1 MPHVLIVG
9 GMGPTIRDVSGLGIE
24 ISMFQHAALV
34 RPETPKLSS
43 RLYVFDYEQQEE
55 SVSLARWLHTRHPID
70 VAISFTESGIE
81 VAAAIC
87 ARLGIPGNPA
97 EAVRLSRDKHA
108 MRELMVARGMPAVR
122 FRKCMDAEEARSFCR
137 GLRAPAI
144 LKPVSGS
151 GSAGVCLV
159 NAPERVDEAWARI
172 GPSAAM
178 GVLAEEFFDGPE
190 YSVEALS
197 IEGMHRMI
205 MVTEKLTSGAPYFI
219 ESGHQMPASLAVA
232 DRDRIEAT
240 VFALLDAIGHRLGPS
255 HTELRLT
262 AQGPR
267 IIETH
272 TRPGGDFLPVLVE
285 SACGVDLVR
294 ETLACIGGKTPY
306 SSEDRSRPP
315 AAMAIRFF
323 TLSNVVI
330 TGISGLDDATAMP
343 GVEHVVCDV
352 EVGDIAGPPTSSDSR
367 QGFIVARG
375 ATLNEAQRRVTAA
388 MARVSFATIPCE

>member
-1 MPHVLIVG
+1 MPHVLVVG
-9 GMGPTIRDVSGLGIE
+9 GMGPTIQDVSGLGIE

-34 RPETPKLSS
+34 RPETPKLST
-43 RLYVFDYEQQEE
+43 RLYVFDYERQEE
-55 SVSLARWLHTRHPID
+55 SVSLARWLHARHPID

-87 ARLGIPGNPA
+87 AQLGIAGNPP

-108 MRELMVARGMPAVR
+108 MRELMRARGMPAVR
-122 FRKCMDAEEARSFCR
+122 FRRCIDAEEAREFCR
-137 GLRAPAI
+137 DLGAPAI

-151 GSAGVCLV
+151 GSAGVSLV
-159 NAPERVDEAWARI
+159 PSPDCVDEAWARI
-172 GPSAAM
+172 GPDAAL

-197 IEGMHRMI
+197 FDGTHRMV

-219 ESGHQMPASLAVA
+219 ETGHQMPASLADD
-232 DRDRIEAT
+232 DRKRIET
-240 VFALLDAIGHRLGPS
+240 SVFALLDAIGHRLGPS

-262 AQGPR
+262 AQGHR

-272 TRPGGDFLPVLVE
+272 TRPGGDFLPVLVQG
-285 SACGVDLVR
+285 ACGVDQVR
-294 ETLACIGGKTPY
+294 ETLANIGGKAPIA
-306 SSEDRSRPP
+306 SPEPP
-315 AAMAIRFF
+315 HAQAAMAIRFF
-323 TLSNVVI
+323 TLNDVVI
-330 TGISGLDDATAMP
+330 TGISGLDAAAAMP

-352 EVGDIAGPPTSSDSR
+352 GVGDAVGPPMSSDSR

-375 ATLNEAQRRVTAA
+375 ATLEEAEQRVTAA
-388 MARVSFATIPCE
+388 MACVRFATA

>member
-9 GMGPTIRDVSGLGIE
+9 GMGPTIRDVSGLGID

-34 RPETPKLSS
+34 RPETPQLSS

-55 SVSLARWLHTRHPID
+55 SVSLARWLHARHPID
-70 VAISFTESGIE
+70 VAISFTESGVE

-87 ARLGIPGNPA
+87 AQLGISGNPP

-108 MRELMVARGMPAVR
+108 MRELMRTRGMPAVR
-122 FRKCMDAEEARSFCR
+122 FRKCMNAEDARDFCR
-137 GLRAPAI
+137 ELGAPAI

-159 NAPERVDEAWARI
+159 EAPERVDDAWARI
-172 GPSAAM
+172 GPDAAL

-197 IEGMHRMI
+197 VDGMHRMI
-205 MVTEKLTSGAPYFI
+205 MVTEKLTSDAPYFI
-219 ESGHQMPASLAVA
+219 ESGHQMPASLADG
-232 DRDRIEAT
+232 DRERIEAT

-262 AQGPR
+262 AQGHR

-285 SACGVDLVR
+285 GACGVDLVR
-294 ETLACIGGKTPY
+294 ETLASIGGKTPLA
-306 SSEDRSRPP
+306 SVDLSRAP

-323 TLSNVVI
+323 TLSDVVI
-330 TGISGLDDATAMP
+330 VGISGLDDAAAMP
-343 GVEHVVCDV
+343 GVEHVVCDIGI
-352 EVGDIAGPPTSSDSR
+352 GDAVGPPTSSDSR

-375 ATLNEAQRRVTAA
+375 ATLEEAQQRVMAA
-388 MARVSFATIPCE
+388 MARVSFATG

>member
-34 RPETPKLSS
+34 RPETPTLST
-43 RLYVFDYEQQEE
+43 RLYVFDYERQEE
-55 SVSLARWLHTRHPID
+55 SVSLARWLHARHPID

-87 ARLGIPGNPA
+87 AQLGIPGNPP

-108 MRELMVARGMPAVR
+108 MRELMRARGMPAVR
-122 FRKCMDAEEARSFCR
+122 FRRCTNAEDARDFCR
-137 GLRAPAI
+137 ELNAPAI

-159 NAPERVDEAWARI
+159 ETPERVDEAWTRI
-172 GPSAAM
+172 GPDAAL

-197 IEGMHRMI
+197 IDGMHRMI
-205 MVTEKLTSGAPYFI
+205 MVTEKLTTGAPCFI
-219 ESGHQMPASLAVA
+219 ETGHQMPASLADGERA
-232 DRDRIEAT
+232 RIEAS
-240 VFALLDAIGHRLGPS
+240 VFSLLDAIGHRLGPS

-262 AQGPR
+262 AQGHR

-285 SACGVDLVR
+285 GACGVDLVR
-294 ETLACIGGKTPY
+294 ETLASIGGKA
-306 SSEDRSRPP
+306 SFASEDLSHTP

-323 TLSNVVI
+323 TLSDVVI
-330 TGISGLDDATAMP
+330 TGISGLDAAAAMP
-343 GVEHVVCDV
+343 GVEHVVCDAAIGDT
-352 EVGDIAGPPTSSDSR
+352 VGPLASSDSR
-367 QGFIVARG
+367 QGFIVVRG
-375 ATLNEAQRRVTAA
+375 ATLEEAQQRVTAA
-388 MARVSFATIPCE
+388 MACVSFATA